1 MLSGCD
7 FCGTETG
14 AAAATAGG
22 GLVELIRHRD
32 FDPSSVTRSE
42 PSGATVTPTGLPQ
55 TCPLST
61 TKPVMKSS
69 YAPVARPDLS
79 SGTRISSYPTRTDRF
94 HEPCS
99 AANMSPRYSAG
110 NCWPL

>member
-1 MLSGCD
+1 MLLSPLD
-7 FCGTETG
+7 KLSKRSHYWTR
-14 AAAATAGG
+14 
-22 GLVELIRHRD
+22 GLPLELIRQMD
-32 FDPSSVTRSE
+32 CDPSSVTSSE

-61 TKPVMKSS
+61 AKPVMKSS

-94 HEPCS
+94 QEPCS
-99 AANMSPRYSAG
+99 AAKMSP
-110 NCWPL
+110 